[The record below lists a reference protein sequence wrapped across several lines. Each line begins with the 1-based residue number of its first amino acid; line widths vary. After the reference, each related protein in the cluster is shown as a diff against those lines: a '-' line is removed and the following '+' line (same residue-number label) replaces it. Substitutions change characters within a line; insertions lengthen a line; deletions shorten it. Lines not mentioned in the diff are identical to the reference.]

1 MKSQFFLIVCF
12 LFPLLLSCSN
22 NGSIQT
28 EPETIFIDLD
38 EKNRPQLNIEIE
50 DIIPIEISD
59 NCLIS
64 WIGDFQFYNN
74 RFYFLNNNRFKEPGL
89 LVFNRDGSFLRKT
102 GRGKGPGEM
111 IEPFAFTINEEESQ
125 IFIHDQAQNPSHIFD
140 LELNFI
146 RQVKHEYIFMGDL
159 HHVKQDTFL
168 VFHHVPTTTAKT
180 IDQKYYKY
188 TIYTEDFSKEE
199 HLDVLVNRDQS
210 LHLLSSMSVYK
221 DQVLFIVPYSLR
233 VFQLVSGEAIVR
245 YLLDFGK
252 HGLTQ
257 DELSEVSDKEF
268 RSLMTSGELV
278 MPLSI
283 FQTKE
288 YLIFQ
293 IIYREK
299 SFVFVQSLKKKRIY
313 CLNDSNVLPNDF
325 ILRGVTKSGILY
337 GYLEADRFIEFQ
349 ESTGMYKSIKAKDED
364 NPFVILFTISK

>member
-1 MKSQFFLIVCF
+1 M
-12 LFPLLLSCSN
+12 
-22 NGSIQT
+22 
-28 EPETIFIDLD
+28 
-38 EKNRPQLNIEIE
+38 
-50 DIIPIEISD
+50 
-59 NCLIS
+59 
-64 WIGDFQFYNN
+64 
-74 RFYFLNNNRFKEPGL
+74 
-89 LVFNRDGSFLRKT
+89 
-102 GRGKGPGEM
+102 
-111 IEPFAFTINEEESQ
+111 
-125 IFIHDQAQNPSHIFD
+125 
-140 LELNFI
+140 
-146 RQVKHEYIFMGDL
+146 
-159 HHVKQDTFL
+159 
-168 VFHHVPTTTAKT
+168 
-180 IDQKYYKY
+180 
-188 TIYTEDFSKEE
+188 
-199 HLDVLVNRDQS
+199 
-210 LHLLSSMSVYK
+210 
-221 DQVLFIVPYSLR
+221 
-233 VFQLVSGEAIVR
+233 SGEAIVR